1 MQYTIR
7 GVPAALDTALR
18 QRARARGTS
27 LNEAA
32 VDALIEGAGLTGASR
47 KRRHLDD
54 IAGSWKADKA
64 VESALAAQDEV
75 DEGFWK

>member
-27 LNEAA
+27 LNKAA
-32 VDALIEGAGLTGASR
+32 VDALIEGTGLTGAPR
-47 KRRHLDD
+47 KRRHLGD
-54 IAGSWKADKA
+54 IAGSWRSDKA

-75 DEGFWK
+75 DEGLWK

>member
-32 VDALIEGAGLTGASR
+32 VDALIEGAGLTGAPR
-47 KRRHLDD
+47 KRRHLGD
-54 IAGSWKADKA
+54 IAGSWKTDKA

-75 DEGFWK
+75 DKGLWK

>member
-1 MQYTIR
+1 MHAVHHTR
-7 GVPAALDTALR
+7 
-18 QRARARGTS
+18 RARGTS
-27 LNEAA
+27 LNAAA
-32 VDALIEGAGLTGASR
+32 VDALIEGAGLTGAPR

-75 DEGFWK
+75 DESLWK